1 MAFSFTSIGWLAVAF
16 SINTAMIFLG
26 RVVHGIGEGM
36 LTVVTVIYISE
47 FIQEKHRGG
56 TLSSLIIGC
65 LLGLVL
71 YYVCFALI
79 SWRIAAGVFTAMNI
93 IHLLCSYAI
102 EESPP
107 WRLFKEKDM
116 KDNAKNDKDI
126 EDVFTKKEKS
136 KHSETDL
143 SIIRFISTSI
153 APLLLLLAPITGG
166 SSIGFFVISMVEKMH
181 MKNPVSVAIA
191 VGMMRVMGAACGR
204 AFIQRFGRRIPLIF
218 SSASTF
224 LSLGVI
230 SLLLVLDILP
240 SLMYN
245 YIMVTLLVLVMFCTS
260 LGMASVP
267 FIILG
272 EWPQVRVKVFLSVC
286 NFPGNCRD
294 CWSFLLLHLCL
305 PGFHVARLS

>member
-93 IHLLCSYAI
+93 ILLLCSYAI

-166 SSIGFFVISMVEKMH
+166 SSIGFFVISMVEKM
-181 MKNPVSVAIA
+181 
-191 VGMMRVMGAACGR
+191 
-204 AFIQRFGRRIPLIF
+204 RR
-218 SSASTF
+218 T
-224 LSLGVI
+224 LSL
-230 SLLLVLDILP
+230 
-240 SLMYN
+240 
-245 YIMVTLLVLVMFCTS
+245 
-260 LGMASVP
+260 
-267 FIILG
+267 
-272 EWPQVRVKVFLSVC
+272 WP
-286 NFPGNCRD
+286 
-294 CWSFLLLHLCL
+294 
-305 PGFHVARLS
+305 

>member
-1 MAFSFTSIGWLAVAF
+1 
-16 SINTAMIFLG
+16 MIFLG

-93 IHLLCSYAI
+93 SLLLCSYAI

-126 EDVFTKKEKS
+126 EDVFTEIQTLRNRPINNS
-136 KHSETDL
+136 LHFNVHCSP
-143 SIIRFISTSI
+143 SPSPCSHHWW
-153 APLLLLLAPITGG
+153 LLNWLLCHLHGREDA
-166 SSIGFFVISMVEKMH
+166 
-181 MKNPVSVAIA
+181 KNPVSVAIA

-204 AFIQRFGRRIPLIF
+204 AFIQRFGRRISLIF

-230 SLLLVLDILP
+230 SLLL
-240 SLMYN
+240 
-245 YIMVTLLVLVMFCTS
+245 
-260 LGMASVP
+260 G
-267 FIILG
+267 
-272 EWPQVRVKVFLSVC
+272 
-286 NFPGNCRD
+286 
-294 CWSFLLLHLCL
+294 
-305 PGFHVARLS
+305 